1 MVCSNSDLV
10 KIMMSLLSEKKSI
23 QSYTSSLYSP
33 PSLIH
38 ARSLPPYNRSSA
50 STRAS
55 SRCAWQARA
64 DTNPT
69 CAPWQAREGVGRVA
83 DGHIDTVRV
92 IFVLTEQE
100 VLKQMAKEESERGR
114 VNNVGVGVDSE
125 GHITYMHVDVF
136 GATEGARCA
145 AVHAFQTEGALDVD
159 PRADFLYEVFPD
171 DDDLWALIEDT
182 SSCAECSSIHRSRA
196 AEEKTQRRV
205 WLPIPVL
212 RPGLR
217 HC

>member
-33 PSLIH
+33 PSLVH

-114 VNNVGVGVDSE
+114 VNNVGMDSE
-125 GHITYMHVDVF
+125 GHITYAHADVI
-136 GATEGARCA
+136 GATEGGL
-145 AVHAFQTEGALDVD
+145 HVD
-159 PRADFLYEVFPD
+159 PCTVRVARGYTRRLSGPVQCK
-171 DDDLWALIEDT
+171 
-182 SSCAECSSIHRSRA
+182 SSY
-196 AEEKTQRRV
+196 
-205 WLPIPVL
+205 L
-212 RPGLR
+212 
-217 HC
+217 